1 MSPESTVRP
10 EFLRRLTR
18 VLAHRPSEIPLA
30 AELCRTLVEVVD
42 GRDGAIAVKVS
53 AAERNLLTATSDAA
67 ARFEDAQDLVREGPS
82 LDVMRTGRPFH
93 AERPVDVRRRWPQL
107 AATTEDLPARGLH
120 VVAMRPGDAVI
131 GVVTLH
137 HEFAVPLRA
146 LEPDLQFF
154 ANTVGAAIFGELE
167 SDPGRGL
174 LWTERDRI
182 AQATGMVIAQMGVGP
197 ADATAVLRA
206 HAYAQGVSV
215 SEVSRR
221 VVDRLITFRSREG
234 DA

>member
-1 MSPESTVRP
+1 MSPDSTVRP
-10 EFLRRLTR
+10 DFLRRLTR
-18 VLAHRPSEIPLA
+18 VLAQRPSQVPLA

-82 LDVMRTGRPFH
+82 LDVLRTGRPLH
-93 AERPVDVRRRWPQL
+93 TERPDDLRRRWPQL
-107 AATTEDLPARGLH
+107 AETTQDLPARGLH

-137 HEFAVPLRA
+137 HEFASPLRA
-146 LEPDLQFF
+146 LEADLQFF

-167 SDPGRGL
+167 HETGSGM

-221 VVDRLITFRSREG
+221 VVERLLTFRPRDS